1 LVQHCW
7 RRLPSLRHA
16 ACAST
21 KQGGARIPWMAQG
34 CLVLVLLVLLVLL
47 VTLLVLVVVLLLIY
61 VA

>member
-1 LVQHCW
+1 MVQHCW

-34 CLVLVLLVLLVLL
+34 CLVPVLLVLLA
-47 VTLLVLVVVLLLIY
+47 TLLVLVVVLLLIY